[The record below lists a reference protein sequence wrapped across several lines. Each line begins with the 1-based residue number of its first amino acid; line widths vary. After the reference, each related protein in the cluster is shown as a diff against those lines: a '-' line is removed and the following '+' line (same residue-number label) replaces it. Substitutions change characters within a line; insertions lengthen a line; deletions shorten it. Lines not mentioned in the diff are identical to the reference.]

1 MFTKTNQRYAATE
14 LPGYVRDTS
23 STAIINNDA
32 NAFETYR
39 TMRDDKLRI
48 KQLVEQVAIL
58 QHDVSTMKQQLAILS
73 NKKG

>member
-1 MFTKTNQRYAATE
+1 MLLLK
-14 LPGYVRDTS
+14 
-23 STAIINNDA
+23 
-32 NAFETYR
+32 
-39 TMRDDKLRI
+39 KLRI

>member
-1 MFTKTNQRYAATE
+1 MFTKTNPRYATTE

-23 STAIINNDA
+23 STAIINNDV